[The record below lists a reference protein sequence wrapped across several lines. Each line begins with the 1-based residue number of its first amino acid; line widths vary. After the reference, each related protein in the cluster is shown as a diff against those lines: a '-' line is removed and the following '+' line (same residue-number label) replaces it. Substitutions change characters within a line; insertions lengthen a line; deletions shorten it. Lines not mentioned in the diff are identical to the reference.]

1 MGLNPERAEKRRE
14 STIAREAYFLDYAK
28 DIRTIFNGPLMVT
41 GGFRSTKGMNNAL
54 NENACDVIGI
64 ARPFCID
71 PDIANKLLNSNV
83 SETPTLEKTMQL
95 GPGWLGLNSPF
106 SVIKG
111 INGWGQQAF
120 WCLNLIRMGE
130 DSDPD
135 LNLGIFKAFRD
146 YQKNEKNA
154 AKQYKAHLQ
163 SVEL

>member
-1 MGLNPERAEKRRE
+1 
-14 STIAREAYFLDYAK
+14 
-28 DIRTIFNGPLMVT
+28 
-41 GGFRSTKGMNNAL
+41 
-54 NENACDVIGI
+54 
-64 ARPFCID
+64 
-71 PDIANKLLNSNV
+71 
-83 SETPTLEKTMQL
+83 MQL

-130 DSDPD
+130 DLDPD

-163 SVEL
+163 SIEL